1 MCELGV
7 HGAGEIRENYFE
19 PEPFAKSGEFVEF
32 CRPQWTDWCRHDG
45 TTVGTK
51 HRADVSVGSMTETKS
66 ATHRDHQLIVEERDA
81 ASTSRIPDTPDAAEE
96 TDASSSLLH
105 GNETG
110 MRNETLSTRT
120 KLVDDIAIVGALFS
134 VFALRMF
141 NPLLWSK
148 HIYIP
153 ILSPVYRQQEHW
165 AASTSH
171 TLAILAHVACGVV
184 MVAVITLQLDADTRK
199 GNPVR
204 HRWLGRLYVIAGF
217 GALAALR
224 VLRSTS
230 GAGSGQHA
238 DPLMTSFI
246 DASTLG

>member
-1 MCELGV
+1 MDC
-7 HGAGEIRENYFE
+7 AD
-19 PEPFAKSGEFVEF
+19 
-32 CRPQWTDWCRHDG
+32 TDG
-45 TTVGTK
+45 THKEVGTK
-51 HRADVSVGSMTETKS
+51 HRADVSVGSMAETKS

-134 VFALRMF
+134 VFALRIF
-141 NPLLWSK
+141 NPLLWSENM
-148 HIYIP
+148 YIP

-171 TLAILAHVACGVV
+171 TLAIIAHVACGVV

>member
-1 MCELGV
+1 M
-7 HGAGEIRENYFE
+7 
-19 PEPFAKSGEFVEF
+19 
-32 CRPQWTDWCRHDG
+32 
-45 TTVGTK
+45 
-51 HRADVSVGSMTETKS
+51 HRADVSVGSMAETKS

-148 HIYIP
+148 HI
-153 ILSPVYRQQEHW
+153 
-165 AASTSH
+165 
-171 TLAILAHVACGVV
+171 
-184 MVAVITLQLDADTRK
+184 
-199 GNPVR
+199 
-204 HRWLGRLYVIAGF
+204 
-217 GALAALR
+217 
-224 VLRSTS
+224 
-230 GAGSGQHA
+230 
-238 DPLMTSFI
+238 
-246 DASTLG
+246 